1 MSEQKKEINESGLIP
16 IGLDKR
22 ESWVKPAIVWAG
34 CEFSIVVIMTGSGII
49 SAFTF
54 KEFMILLLFS
64 IVGFTWITDGF
75 NSYMGALSGRSSG
88 VIARSSFGS
97 QQAKY
102 LISILVAFNLIGW
115 WAINTAITGNAL
127 CTIFNID
134 YTVQTGYWVIA
145 TIFAG
150 ILFTIPPVLGYTSIK
165 WIDYVA
171 VPGGIIL
178 CVSGLYLAIRDI
190 GSITEL
196 INIQPSG
203 TMLRSEAIGL
213 FIGANVAQLII
224 MADYTRFTKPK
235 IKDTFLVPS
244 LLVLTGIALFSLGA
258 VMGAGRGSFDLV
270 QVMIDLG
277 FGWWGFLIL
286 WLAQWTSQLVAIYS
300 MGLCLS
306 NMFDAKSERK
316 RKIYT
321 IAGAF
326 IGLLAALLGILNN
339 VTNFLILTSLVY
351 PVVGSIMVVDFFLI
365 NKKQWKDKKGWN
377 WVATISMVFGVLLG
391 YYTQYV
397 YKIGIPAVQSYI
409 LTGILYYTLTYIK
422 AKNKPDIYSP
432 ERWAS

>member
-1 MSEQKKEINESGLIP
+1 
-16 IGLDKR
+16 
-22 ESWVKPAIVWAG
+22 
-34 CEFSIVVIMTGSGII
+34 
-49 SAFTF
+49 
-54 KEFMILLLFS
+54 
-64 IVGFTWITDGF
+64 
-75 NSYMGALSGRSSG
+75 
-88 VIARSSFGS
+88 
-97 QQAKY
+97 
-102 LISILVAFNLIGW
+102 
-115 WAINTAITGNAL
+115 
-127 CTIFNID
+127 
-134 YTVQTGYWVIA
+134 
-145 TIFAG
+145 
-150 ILFTIPPVLGYTSIK
+150 
-165 WIDYVA
+165 
-171 VPGGIIL
+171 
-178 CVSGLYLAIRDI
+178 
-190 GSITEL
+190 
-196 INIQPSG
+196 
-203 TMLRSEAIGL
+203 
-213 FIGANVAQLII
+213 
-224 MADYTRFTKPK
+224 
-235 IKDTFLVPS
+235 VPS

>member
-1 MSEQKKEINESGLIP
+1 MSEQKKEINESGLVS

-22 ESWVKPAIVWAG
+22 ESWVQPALVWAG
-34 CEFSIVVIMTGSGII
+34 CEFSITVIMTGTGII

-64 IVGFTWITDGF
+64 ILGFTWITDGF

-115 WAINTAITGNAL
+115 WAINTAITGNAI

-134 YTVQTGYWVIA
+134 YTVQRGFWIMA

-150 ILFTIPPVLGYTSIK
+150 VLFTIPPVLGYTSIK
-165 WIDYVA
+165 WIDYFA

-178 CVSGLYLAIRDI
+178 CFSGLYLAIRNI
-190 GSITEL
+190 GSISEL

-203 TMLRSEAIGL
+203 TMLRSEAVGL
-213 FIGANVAQLII
+213 FIGANVSQLII
-224 MADYTRFTKPK
+224 MADYTRFCKPK
-235 IKDTFLVPS
+235 IKDAFLVPS
-244 LLVLTGIALFSLGA
+244 LLVITGIALFALGA

-270 QVMIDLG
+270 QVMKELG

-300 MGLCLS
+300 MGLCLT
-306 NMFDAKSERK
+306 NMFDANTEKK
-316 RKIYT
+316 RQFYT
-321 IAGAF
+321 ILGSLV
-326 IGLLAALLGILNN
+326 GLMVALLGILNN
-339 VTNFLILTSLVY
+339 FTNFLILTGLVY
-351 PVVGSIMVVDFFLI
+351 PAVGSIMVVDFFLI
-365 NKKQWKDKKGWN
+365 NKKEWRDKEGWN
-377 WVATISMVFGVLLG
+377 WVASISLAIGVLIG

-397 YKIGIPAVQSYI
+397 YKIGIPAAQSYI
-409 LTGILYYTLTYIK
+409 FTGIAYYAITYIK
-422 AKNKPDIYSP
+422 AKNLPDVYSP
-432 ERWAS
+432 KRWLN